1 MNDLKIESNQEP
13 FLFEKEE
20 EKKLL
25 SSLKP
30 VLLSKEGVS
39 LYLDLSSSLMEKAC
53 MKLKQNPKDMAHL
66 LSFAF
71 VFENKIIGIL
81 SWTDY
86 RKHHDMWWTI
96 YSISPHWCNRKILDY
111 LFKTASTFFKVERIN
126 ALTKTNNLKA
136 ISLLERLG
144 FEREGRL
151 KKFYPEDKK
160 DAFLW
165 AKFL

>member
-1 MNDLKIESNQEP
+1 MMDLKIDSKKTP

-39 LYLDLSSSLMEKAC
+39 LYLDLSPVLMQKAC
-53 MKLKQNPKDMAHL
+53 LKLEQNPNNMAHL

-111 LFKTASTFFKVERIN
+111 LFETASTFFKVERIN

>member
-1 MNDLKIESNQEP
+1 MMDLKIESKKTP

-39 LYLDLSSSLMEKAC
+39 LYLDLSPVLMQKAC
-53 MKLKQNPKDMAHL
+53 LKLEQNPNNMAHL

-111 LFKTASTFFKVERIN
+111 LFETASTFFKVERIN